1 MVSPITCLCDALRN
15 LQESNQD
22 IGTIPDTVN
31 KKIARIR
38 SSSTLECSPG
48 ATKMLT
54 TSRILDL
61 HALLSSPTGF
71 ATRDQEFGH
80 LSRKQ
85 RLSLA
90 VSLTSAVLQ
99 LYDTPWLDEFWTV
112 DDIRFF
118 FKGIDGNQNPS
129 ISNPYVSRS
138 FSTRSSL
145 GQQLPRSRATD
156 TLLSPFV
163 INKTLFALGIVLI
176 ELCLNQPFDSLR
188 TSQPEVLNQAS
199 NILDDYQIAL
209 GAISKVYQEGGDQY
223 GYVVQRCLKCEFQ
236 GQDSMKKL
244 SVPRFKGFVYEYI
257 LRPLKTDYE
266 QFSLY
271 TI

>member
-22 IGTIPDTVN
+22 IGTIPDTAN

-48 ATKMLT
+48 ATKMLS

-85 RLSLA
+85 RLGLA
-90 VSLTSAVLQ
+90 VSLASAVLQ

-112 DDIRFF
+112 DDFCFF
-118 FKGIDGNQNPS
+118 FKGIDGNHNPS

-145 GQQLPRSRATD
+145 GEQLPRSRARD
-156 TLLSPFV
+156 TLLNPFV

-188 TSQPEVLNQAS
+188 TSQPVSNQTS

-244 SVPRFKGFVYEYI
+244 SVPRFKGFVYEYV
-257 LRPLKTDYE
+257 L
-266 QFSLY
+266 
-271 TI
+271 